1 MQQRSVGEVL
11 RGFLV
16 IVVGVLTALAL
27 EAGWQE
33 WQDSQRGAEYLEA
46 LRSEL
51 AQNAEAA
58 ERERTR
64 SVDLIA
70 TLVEVAAL
78 VESGEIEGRELE
90 IAEGLIFPAQ
100 MTGSFPE
107 VSRVVL
113 EDLKSTGNLR
123 LIADSNLR
131 RTVAQAYGRMDSQLE
146 RLDLNSAR
154 VNSTLLSHLAQSGL
168 RAAARNGDPAAT
180 GAILRG
186 FRSDP
191 EFSTQVRLERERLH
205 LVDFYLSNVALFM
218 TEAVSEIDAM

>member
-78 VESGEIEGRELE
+78 VESGEIEC
-90 IAEGLIFPAQ
+90 
-100 MTGSFPE
+100 
-107 VSRVVL
+107 
-113 EDLKSTGNLR
+113 LR
-123 LIADSNLR
+123 
-131 RTVAQAYGRMDSQLE
+131 T
-146 RLDLNSAR
+146 
-154 VNSTLLSHLAQSGL
+154 
-168 RAAARNGDPAAT
+168 
-180 GAILRG
+180 
-186 FRSDP
+186 
-191 EFSTQVRLERERLH
+191 
-205 LVDFYLSNVALFM
+205 
-218 TEAVSEIDAM
+218 